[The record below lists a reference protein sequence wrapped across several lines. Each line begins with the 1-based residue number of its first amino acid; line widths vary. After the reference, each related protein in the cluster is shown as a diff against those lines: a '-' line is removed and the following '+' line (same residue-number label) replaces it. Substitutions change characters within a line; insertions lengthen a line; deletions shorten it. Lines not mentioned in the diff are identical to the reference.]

1 METEQFVKHEKP
13 KGRKCTHAGYL
24 LTCAEFDLLRQR
36 ANDRCEIC
44 RRRGDE
50 TRNGRLFVDHHGG
63 RGQWAVRGLLCN
75 RCNSGLNFNTSEA
88 AARYLATPFYI
99 ELLNRKDLSPE
110 VTPEPPIGT
119 TVTVRFTGSTWR
131 RRRDGWNYD
140 SSGIRRS
147 SVTWERLN
155 QTYGPFNIVIPG

>member
-1 METEQFVKHEKP
+1 MGCSRLALQPLQLGIELQHKRSCRPVP
-13 KGRKCTHAGYL
+13 GY
-24 LTCAEFDLLRQR
+24 
-36 ANDRCEIC
+36 
-44 RRRGDE
+44 
-50 TRNGRLFVDHHGG
+50 
-63 RGQWAVRGLLCN
+63 
-75 RCNSGLNFNTSEA
+75 
-88 AARYLATPFYI
+88 PFYI